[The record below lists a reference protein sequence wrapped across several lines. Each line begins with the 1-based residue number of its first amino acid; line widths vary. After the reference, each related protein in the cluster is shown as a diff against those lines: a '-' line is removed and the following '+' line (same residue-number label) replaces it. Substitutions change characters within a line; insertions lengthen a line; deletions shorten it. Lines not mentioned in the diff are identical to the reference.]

1 MNQSNEAASHSGQ
14 SIGNQQSKSSDTT
27 TEATIFHTEF
37 DAAMAF
43 YQECAERVG
52 MGLKD
57 WLESEPF

>member
-14 SIGNQQSKSSDTT
+14 GIGSQESKSSDTT
-27 TEATIFHTEF
+27 TEATTCHTES

-43 YQECAERVG
+43 YSECTERVG

>member
-14 SIGNQQSKSSDTT
+14 GIGNQESKSSDTT
-27 TEATIFHTEF
+27 TEETTCHTEF

-43 YQECAERVG
+43 YSECAERVG

-57 WLESEPF
+57 WLESEQF

>member
-1 MNQSNEAASHSGQ
+1 MGSQQSN
-14 SIGNQQSKSSDTT
+14 DTT
-27 TEATIFHTEF
+27 KKPQGAGPEQAI

-43 YQECAERVG
+43 YQECAERVW

>member
-14 SIGNQQSKSSDTT
+14 SIGSQQSKSSDTT
-27 TEATIFHTEF
+27 TEATTCHTEF

-43 YQECAERVG
+43 YSECAERGG
-52 MGLKD
+52 MDLKD

>member
-1 MNQSNEAASHSGQ
+1 MNQSSEAASHSGQ
-14 SIGNQQSKSSDTT
+14 GIAIQQSKSSDTT
-27 TEATIFHTEF
+27 TEATTCHTEF

-52 MGLKD
+52 MDLKD